1 MIWIITA
8 MAEEAEKI
16 INLYK
21 LQKFKQFNNISFYKN
36 NNVVLVLSGIGKIQ
50 SAIATSILNKEFK
63 LEKIINIWIAWFTG
77 KEKKAKIWDV
87 FIITE
92 VYQHDW
98 YLPFE
103 WNHLDYFKKWIKLQ
117 QNYNFKIKKNFNIF
131 KWICATWDQFID
143 NEKKVEEIKEKYNA
157 DVIEMEAFAI
167 ASACREFNLLNKLN
181 IIKAISDDG
190 SKNAITDHEKNLDL
204 AMNNSVELLKEIVW
218 F

>member
-1 MIWIITA
+1 

-16 INLYK
+16 INLYN